1 MEKIS
6 EKYNH
11 QIKMNE
17 FIDLIE
23 RIEEAGIKDYIE
35 LPRFCII
42 GGLSCGKS
50 SVVENIL
57 KMDFLPDAKSKIPLV
72 IKINHIREN
81 NQAYATLKNIYSF
94 KEYYDFSQL
103 KLE

>member
-6 EKYNH
+6 EKSNH

-23 RIEEAGIKDYIE
+23 KIEEAGIKDYIE

-50 SVVENIL
+50 SVVENNHYIL
-57 KMDFLPDAKSKIPLV
+57 
-72 IKINHIREN
+72 IKITKLHSI
-81 NQAYATLKNIYSF
+81 L
-94 KEYYDFSQL
+94 FSQ
-103 KLE
+103 K

>member
-6 EKYNH
+6 EKSNH

-35 LPRFCII
+35 LP
-42 GGLSCGKS
+42 
-50 SVVENIL
+50 
-57 KMDFLPDAKSKIPLV
+57 
-72 IKINHIREN
+72 
-81 NQAYATLKNIYSF
+81 
-94 KEYYDFSQL
+94 
-103 KLE
+103 